1 MDPTQVIITIS
12 VFLITVT
19 VIFCAVYFVKLL
31 SDLRL
36 LLTKINPIVSDAG
49 LISSSIAKPVSS
61 ISEFIMG
68 FKNGFSIFNNLF
80 PKEKENKN

>member
-1 MDPTQVIITIS
+1 MDPTQVIITVS
-12 VFLITVT
+12 VFLITIT
-19 VIFCAVYFVKLL
+19 IIFCAIFFIKLL
-31 SDLRL
+31 QDLRQL
-36 LLTKINPIVSDAG
+36 LAKFQPIISDAG

-80 PKEKENKN
+80 PKDKNK

>member
-1 MDPTQVIITIS
+1 MDPTQVIITICVS
-12 VFLITVT
+12 LITVT
-19 VIFCAVYFVKLL
+19 IIFCAVFFVKLL
-31 SDLRL
+31 FDLRRL
-36 LLTKINPIVSDAG
+36 ITEVKPIVSDAG

-80 PKEKENKN
+80 PKVKDK

>member
-12 VFLITVT
+12 IILVT
-19 VIFCAVYFVKLL
+19 LTIIFCAVYFIKLL

-36 LLTKINPIVSDAG
+36 LLAKINPIVSDAG

-68 FKNGFSIFNNLF
+68 FKNGFTVFNNLF
-80 PKEKENKN
+80 PKDKEK